1 MDNKIDLS
9 KLDLSSLNKLS
20 DAEKEQV
27 LKILT
32 DIGNQGFSDDY
43 NKMLYEDYA
52 EIPVDILTFV
62 DDYNYLG
69 NAWHDAQGNSKLY
82 PYWRKELVKIF
93 PNNLD
98 TNVNNAIFT
107 GSRGR
112 GKSEIASLCMAYIL
126 HRLLCLKNPV
136 EHFHLKPTEKVVLAF
151 MNIKLDLAEEIGIA
165 KFQNTIKSSPWFL
178 AHGTLEGRTNK
189 VWIPQK
195 YRDANGNEKEAIDI
209 KIGSQSD
216 DLIGLPVF
224 AVFFDEISFI
234 KNRDIEAQKTKAKD
248 MIDTALGGMDTRF
261 IYKGKNPTLL
271 MLASSKRS
279 DKSFLEDYIKKKL
292 ASEGTNVYIS
302 DGPVWECKPEG
313 TYGDEWFTIALGN
326 KFLESVIVPE
336 GADWKDYEA
345 KGYKPLK
352 VPMML
357 KHKFEEDME
366 RNLCDFAGISSSSI
380 SKYINGEA
388 WKSLIRND
396 YQNAF
401 SSDILEIGDGP
412 DDDVQYYNFFDVNK
426 IPESVRNKPLFIH
439 LDMSYTG
446 DKTGIAGTFIDGKK
460 PSVDPALENNDLF
473 YRVGF
478 STSIKA
484 PKGRH
489 ISFAKNRN
497 FIYWL
502 KAQGFNIRG
511 ITSDTYQSY
520 DTGQELLSKGYNYE
534 VLSVDRCNQSK
545 ICEPYQYFKTAIY
558 EKRVA
563 VYPNRLLTQEVT
575 DLERDINTGKV
586 DHPADGSKDQ
596 SDAVCG
602 SIFNASKY
610 AAEFAYTYGETA
622 ETILRINMGEN
633 TYGDNLLQNSS
644 EELRNQLMSRED
656 NIFRIQKEHMNND
669 ILHPQDEDDL
679 III

>member
-1 MDNKIDLS
+1 MKI
-9 KLDLSSLNKLS
+9 
-20 DAEKEQV
+20 
-27 LKILT
+27 
-32 DIGNQGFSDDY
+32 
-43 NKMLYEDYA
+43 
-52 EIPVDILTFV
+52 
-62 DDYNYLG
+62 
-69 NAWHDAQGNSKLY
+69 
-82 PYWRKELVKIF
+82 VKI
-93 PNNLD
+93 
-98 TNVNNAIFT
+98 TKI
-107 GSRGR
+107 
-112 GKSEIASLCMAYIL
+112 
-126 HRLLCLKNPV
+126 
-136 EHFHLKPTEKVVLAF
+136 
-151 MNIKLDLAEEIGIA
+151 
-165 KFQNTIKSSPWFL
+165 QNSSPKKYYDVINAFPY
-178 AHGTLEGRTNK
+178 HNFFVKTNK
-189 VWIPQK
+189 TFICSH
-195 YRDANGNEKEAIDI
+195 NC
-209 KIGSQSD
+209 
-216 DLIGLPVF
+216 
-224 AVFFDEISFI
+224 VFFDEISFI

-261 IYKGKNPTLL
+261 IHKGKNPTLL

-586 DHPADGSKDQ
+586 DHPADGCFTGETTVQLVDGRCLSFLNLVDEFKAGKTNYVYSMNLDTKKIEPKKILKAWKTLENQPLVRLTLDNGESIECTLSHRFMLRNGEYIEAKDLIPGDCLMPLYEMQNHKLVTIEFIDKTADVYDIEVADNHNFALGAGIFVHNSKDQ
-596 SDAVCG
+596 ADAVCG